1 MMRKT
6 TLIAFIF
13 LCAGFVSC
21 KKGNNTQ
28 PKLSTG
34 KNLILTPL
42 EQQKATTDNA
52 FSFKLYNAIG
62 AGDNT
67 TDNILVSPLS
77 ISFAVAMTSNGA
89 NGETLTGIRNAM
101 DFNGFSQADLNAYY
115 NNLITNMPEL
125 DPNTTLNIANSIWYK
140 QGADVL
146 PAFIAVNT
154 ESYKAKVQA
163 LDFSSASAVQ
173 TINNWVSTE
182 TNGKIPTILNNIP
195 SNAFMYLIN
204 ALYFKSNWNEKFDAS
219 ATAPASFYLADG
231 STVQNPFMHSTV
243 DANVYHDSNVSVIE
257 LPYSNKKYSMVIVEP
272 AATTTLKELTAGL
285 DSTKW
290 AGWMSSLSGDKV
302 QVALP
307 KFSFSYSI
315 LLNDALKSLGM
326 SLAFSDQADFSNISA
341 TRLQISAVQHKT
353 FVAVDETG
361 TTAAAATSVGVVS
374 SAEPVDPVSY
384 TINHPFIFVIR
395 EMNTGLVLFTGEVN
409 NPTLKGE

>member
-1 MMRKT
+1 MC
-6 TLIAFIF
+6 

-21 KKGNNTQ
+21 KKGNNSQ
-28 PKLSTG
+28 PRLSTG

-52 FSFKLYNAIG
+52 FSFKLYNVIG

-67 TDNILVSPLS
+67 TQNVLISPLS
-77 ISFAVAMTSNGA
+77 VSFALAMTSNGA

-101 DFNGFSQADLNAYY
+101 DFNGFSQADLNTYY

-146 PAFIAVNT
+146 SPFIAVNT
-154 ESYKAKVQA
+154 NSYKAKVQA
-163 LDFSSASAVQ
+163 LDFNSQSAVE
-173 TINNWVSTE
+173 TINNWVSDE
-182 TNGKIPTILNNIP
+182 TKGKILTIISNIP

-204 ALYFKSNWNEKFDAS
+204 ALYFKSTWNEKFDAS
-219 ATAPASFYLADG
+219 KTAPASFYLANG
-231 STVQNPFMHSTV
+231 STVQSQFMHGTV
-243 DANVYHDSNVSVIE
+243 GANVYHDNNVSVIE
-257 LPYSNKKYSMVIVEP
+257 LPYSNNKYSMVIVEP
-272 AATTTLKELTAGL
+272 STTTTLKDLTTGL
-285 DSTKW
+285 DSAKW
-290 AGWMSSLSGDKV
+290 AGWMSSLSSDKI

-315 LLNDALKSLGM
+315 LLNDALKALGM
-326 SLAFSDQADFSNISA
+326 SVAFSDLADFSNIST

-361 TTAAAATSVGVVS
+361 TTAAAVTSVGVS
-374 SAEPVDPVSY
+374 TSAAPVDPTSY
-384 TINHPFIFVIR
+384 MIDHPFIFVIR
-395 EMNTGLVLFTGEVN
+395 EMNTGLILFTGEVN

>member
-1 MMRKT
+1 MIKRAT
-6 TLIAFIF
+6 FITLICICTA
-13 LCAGFVSC
+13 FVSC
-21 KKGNNTQ
+21 KKGNNTP

-52 FSFKLYNAIG
+52 FTFKLYNAIG

-67 TDNILVSPLS
+67 TDNIMVSPLS
-77 ISFAVAMTSNGA
+77 VSFAMAMTSNGA

-101 DFNGFSQADLNAYY
+101 DFNGFSQADLNTYY
-115 NNLITNMPEL
+115 NNLITNMPQL
-125 DPNTTLNIANSIWYK
+125 DPNTTLSIANSIWYK

-146 PAFIAVNT
+146 SPFITVNT
-154 ESYKAKVQA
+154 NSYKAQVQA

-173 TINNWVSTE
+173 TINNWVSAE
-182 TNGKIPTILNNIP
+182 TNGKIPTILNSIP

-204 ALYFKSNWNEKFDAS
+204 ALYFKSTWNEKFDAS
-219 ATAPASFYLADG
+219 ATTPSSFYLANG
-231 STVQNPFMHSTV
+231 STVQSSFMHGTI
-243 DANVYHDSNVSVIE
+243 DANTYHDSNVSIIE

-272 AATTTLKELTAGL
+272 SSTNTLKDLSSTL
-285 DSTKW
+285 DSAKW
-290 AGWMSSLSGDKV
+290 AGWMSSLSADKA

-326 SLAFSDQADFSNISA
+326 SIAFSDLADFSNISA

-374 SAEPVDPVSY
+374 SAEPIDPVVY
-384 TINHPFIFVIR
+384 NIDHPFIFVIR
-395 EMNTGLVLFTGEVN
+395 EMSTGLVLFAGEVN

>member
-1 MMRKT
+1 MKKT
-6 TLIAFIF
+6 TLIALTCI
-13 LCAGFVSC
+13 CAGFVSC

-34 KNLILTPL
+34 KDLVLTPL
-42 EQQKATTDNA
+42 EQQKVTTDNA
-52 FSFKLYNAIG
+52 FSFKLYNTVG

-67 TDNILVSPLS
+67 TDNVLVSPLS
-77 ISFAVAMTSNGA
+77 
-89 NGETLTGIRNAM
+89 ETLTGIRNAM
-101 DFNGFSQADLNAYY
+101 DFNGFSQADLNTYY

-140 QGADVL
+140 QGADIL

-154 ESYKAKVQA
+154 NSYKAEVQA

-182 TNGKIPTILNNIP
+182 TKGKIPTILNNIP
-195 SNAFMYLIN
+195 ANAFMYLIN
-204 ALYFKSNWNEKFDAS
+204 ALYFKSTWNEKFDAS
-219 ATAPASFYLADG
+219 ATAPAPFYLADG
-231 STVQNPFMHSTV
+231 STVQDQFMHGTV

-272 AATTTLKELTAGL
+272 SSTTTLKDLSAGL
-285 DSTKW
+285 DSAKW
-290 AGWMSSLSGDKV
+290 AGWMSSLNPNKV
-302 QVALP
+302 QLALP
-307 KFSFSYSI
+307 KFSFSYTI

-326 SLAFSDQADFSNISA
+326 SVAFSDLADFSNIST

-361 TTAAAATSVGVVS
+361 TTAAAVTSVGIVTS
-374 SAEPVDPVSY
+374 IAINNPVTY

-395 EMNTGLVLFTGEVN
+395 EMSTGLVLFTGEVN